1 MKSQLRMDRDMTN
14 EMRENKIEE
23 VLLEV
28 MLIIL
33 FLQNMIVSS

>member
-1 MKSQLRMDRDMTN
+1 MKSQLRMDRDMTK

-28 MLIIL
+28 MIRIIL
-33 FLQNMIVSS
+33 F

>member
-1 MKSQLRMDRDMTN
+1 MDRDMTN

-28 MLIIL
+28 MLIIFVVVVL
-33 FLQNMIVSS
+33 YNN

>member
-28 MLIIL
+28 MIRIIL
-33 FLQNMIVSS
+33 F

>member
-1 MKSQLRMDRDMTN
+1 MDRDMTN